1 METVDTDVA
10 ALERDLIVG
19 IKDGLRGHGCEVP
32 SDDVIRVRFQRL
44 NGGVTT
50 EEVARV
56 TSEVLREHRRST
68 RCGRSR

>member
-1 METVDTDVA
+1 VKTAETDVA
-10 ALERDLIVG
+10 ALERDLVAG
-19 IKDGLRGHGCEVP
+19 IRDGLNSHGCEVP
-32 SDDVIRVRFQRL
+32 SDEAIRERFRSV

-50 EEVARV
+50 EDVARA